1 MSAVGKVL
9 IRRGHELICARL
21 QYRQQPQNPIHGW
34 LGFSIV
40 VLTALVFGF
49 AIFWASRYM

>member
-9 IRRGHELICARL
+9 IRRGHELISARL
-21 QYRQQPQNPIHGW
+21 EYRQQPQNPIHGW

-40 VLTALVFGF
+40 VLTALAFGF
-49 AIFWASRYM
+49 AIFWVSRYV